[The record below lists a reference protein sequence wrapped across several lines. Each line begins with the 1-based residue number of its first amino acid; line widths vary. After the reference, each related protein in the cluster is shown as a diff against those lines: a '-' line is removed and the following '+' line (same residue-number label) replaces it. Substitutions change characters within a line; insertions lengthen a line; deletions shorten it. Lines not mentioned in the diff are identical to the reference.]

1 MLPSRSGISLWA
13 IYRNYPSIIV
23 IKNKKKIIQV
33 VPFPVIYDDVLK
45 EIKTLDTAEA
55 SQQSDVATKIV
66 KQDSDYFAE
75 YFYENINQCILTWI
89 FPPHLESRSNNKKLK
104 NSKDNPMFL
113 KFTKDVSIIK
123 FSSFSI
129 LHCPNIDAV
138 FVKVTTHTLLDNSN
152 WEMEGKCWQW
162 RCIWCITYWFIESFW
177 LPA

>member
-1 MLPSRSGISLWA
+1 MLPSRSGIYLWA
-13 IYRNYPSIIV
+13 IYRNYPNIIV

-104 NSKDNPMFL
+104 NSKDNYRP
-113 KFTKDVSIIK
+113 VSI
-123 FSSFSI
+123 
-129 LHCPNIDAV
+129 L
-138 FVKVTTHTLLDNSN
+138 SN
-152 WEMEGKCWQW
+152 VSKIYE
-162 RCIWCITYWFIESFW
+162 RCIYNQIQFFFYSALSKYRCGFRKGYNAHTAW
-177 LPA
+177 